1 MVAYIHFSAPMQD
14 EMCEHASYIRFIYV
28 NMHHND
34 VNMRL
39 IYVNYQKNYD
49 DMQHDLSRMSTFI

>member
-1 MVAYIHFSAPMQD
+1 MQD

-34 VNMRL
+34 V
-39 IYVNYQKNYD
+39 Y
-49 DMQHDLSRMSTFI
+49 LSAT